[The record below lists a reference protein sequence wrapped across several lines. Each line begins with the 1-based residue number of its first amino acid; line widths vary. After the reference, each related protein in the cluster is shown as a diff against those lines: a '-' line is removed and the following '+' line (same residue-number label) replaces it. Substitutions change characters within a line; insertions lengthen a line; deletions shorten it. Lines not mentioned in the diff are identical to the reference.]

1 MWCKIDAMVTSRH
14 KEVMGIKDRHRL
26 RENSVPEGWRHVRIE
41 DVIDILDAQRVPLN
55 ADVRARMTGDYPY
68 YGANGVVDYID
79 RWIFDEE
86 ELILLAEDG
95 GHFDEYDK
103 RPIAY
108 RVRGKCWVNNHA
120 HVLRA
125 KEGALG
131 PFLFFSLVNK
141 NIQPS
146 INGTTR
152 SKLTQSDLRQI
163 QISVPKCLAEARAIA
178 AVLDSIDEAIER
190 TEAVIAATEQLR
202 DSLLHELLT
211 RGVPGWHTEWK
222 DVPGLGSIPADWE
235 VVRLGDVAAV
245 ERGKF
250 AHRPRNEPR
259 FYGGSIPFIQTGDV
273 VQANGRIKEHSQ
285 TLNELGLSISRLFP
299 TGTIVITIA
308 ANIGETAITD
318 YPVAFPDSLVGII
331 PTAIDRRFLEYF
343 LRTQKT
349 RLSQFAPESAQKNI
363 NLEDLRPLSTPVPS
377 QREQTAIAAALDG
390 VEDLIEQ
397 ARVERETRQAL
408 KVSASEALLTGR
420 VRVKDYNP
428 YPEPGEIVC

>member
-1 MWCKIDAMVTSRH
+1 MRR
-14 KEVMGIKDRHRL
+14 KDVHRL
-26 RENSVPEGWRHVRIE
+26 AENSVPEGWKRVRLGDVAEIAFSGVDKKTVYGEIPVELCNYTDVFYSRRIHAGMVFMAATATPVERRRLTLRAGDVLFTKDSETPDEIGIPSYVTEDMPHVLCGYHLALARPRPNVVDGAFLAE
-41 DVIDILDAQRVPLN
+41 ALGSNASKREFARV
-55 ADVRARMTGDYPY
+55 
-68 YGANGVVDYID
+68 ANGVTRFGLTLGGTASIP
-79 RWIFDEE
+79 
-86 ELILLAEDG
+86 ILLPPLSE
-95 GHFDEYDK
+95 
-103 RPIAY
+103 
-108 RVRGKCWVNNHA
+108 
-120 HVLRA
+120 
-125 KEGALG
+125 
-131 PFLFFSLVNK
+131 
-141 NIQPS
+141 Q
-146 INGTTR
+146 
-152 SKLTQSDLRQI
+152 
-163 QISVPKCLAEARAIA
+163 RAIA

-222 DVPGLGSIPADWE
+222 DVPGLGTIPADWE

-331 PTAIDRRFLEYF
+331 STAIDRRFLEYF

-349 RLSQFAPESAQKNI
+349 RLSQFAPESAPKNI
-363 NLEDLRPLSTPVPS
+363 NLEDLRPLSTPLPS
-377 QREQTAIAAALDG
+377 QREQTAIAAALDR

-397 ARVERETRQAL
+397 ARVERGTRQAL

-420 VRVKDYNP
+420 VRILEYRDVEN
-428 YPEPGEIVC
+428 G

>member
-1 MWCKIDAMVTSRH
+1 MEGYRP
-14 KEVMGIKDRHRL
+14 E
-26 RENSVPEGWRHVRIE
+26 ENRVPEGWKRVRLGDVAEIAFSGVDKKTVDGEIPVELCNYTDVFYSRRIHAGMVFMAATATPVEHRRWTLRAGDVLFTKDSETPDEIGIPSYVTEDMPHVLCGYHLALARPRPNVVDGAFLAE
-41 DVIDILDAQRVPLN
+41 ALGSNVSKREFARV
-55 ADVRARMTGDYPY
+55 
-68 YGANGVVDYID
+68 ANGVTRFGLTLGGTASIP
-79 RWIFDEE
+79 
-86 ELILLAEDG
+86 ILLP
-95 GHFDEYDK
+95 
-103 RPIAY
+103 PII
-108 RVRGKCWVNNHA
+108 
-120 HVLRA
+120 
-125 KEGALG
+125 E
-131 PFLFFSLVNK
+131 
-141 NIQPS
+141 Q
-146 INGTTR
+146 
-152 SKLTQSDLRQI
+152 
-163 QISVPKCLAEARAIA
+163 RAIA
-178 AVLDSIDEAIER
+178 AVLDSIDEGIER
-190 TEAVIAATEQLR
+190 SEAVIVAMEQLR
-202 DSLLHELLT
+202 GSLLHELLT

-222 DVPGLGSIPADWE
+222 DVPGLGTIPADWD

-331 PTAIDRRFLEYF
+331 STAIDRRFLEYF

-363 NLEDLRPLSTPVPS
+363 NLEDLRPLSTPLPS
-377 QREQTAIAAALDG
+377 QREQTAIAAALDR

-397 ARVERETRQAL
+397 ARVERGTRQAL

-420 VRVKDYNP
+420 VRILEDRAVEN
-428 YPEPGEIVC
+428 G

>member
-1 MWCKIDAMVTSRH
+1 
-14 KEVMGIKDRHRL
+14 MGRKDGHRL
-26 RENSVPEGWRHVRIE
+26 IENSVPEGWKRVRLG
-41 DVIDILDAQRVPLN
+41 DVADPIMGQSPPGSTVVDWDGDPHEGRGLPFIQGNAEFGTQSPLPVKWCFRPLKRVQSGDVLLS
-55 ADVRARMTGDYPY
+55 VRAPVGEINRATCSISIGRGLAALRFTD
-68 YGANGVVDYID
+68 ID
-79 RWIFDEE
+79 PNFGWHMMNHSRRGFDRLTQGSTFEAIGRPVIIG
-86 ELILLAEDG
+86 LPILLPPLPE
-95 GHFDEYDK
+95 
-103 RPIAY
+103 
-108 RVRGKCWVNNHA
+108 
-120 HVLRA
+120 
-125 KEGALG
+125 
-131 PFLFFSLVNK
+131 
-141 NIQPS
+141 Q
-146 INGTTR
+146 
-152 SKLTQSDLRQI
+152 
-163 QISVPKCLAEARAIA
+163 RAIA
-178 AVLDSIDEAIER
+178 AVLDSIDEATER

-202 DSLLHELLT
+202 GSLLHELLT

-222 DVPGLGSIPADWE
+222 DVPGLGSIPADWD

-408 KVSASEALLTGR
+408 KESASEALLTGR